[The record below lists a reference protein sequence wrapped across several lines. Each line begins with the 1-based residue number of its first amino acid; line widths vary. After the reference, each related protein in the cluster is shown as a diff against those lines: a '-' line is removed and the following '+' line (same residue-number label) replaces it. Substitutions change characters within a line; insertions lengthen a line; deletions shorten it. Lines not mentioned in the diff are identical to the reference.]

1 MSSFQRKGTDL
12 SSLRKK
18 KHDLAKFRLII
29 FIDMDVG
36 MFIMCNSSYYI
47 ALQRLPT
54 LIITIAGLL
63 FNKMNVVILLC
74 TAFQVS
80 LSAGEFV

>member
-1 MSSFQRKGTDL
+1 
-12 SSLRKK
+12 
-18 KHDLAKFRLII
+18 
-29 FIDMDVG
+29 MDVG
-36 MFIMCNSSYYI
+36 MFIMRNSYIYSYYI

-63 FNKMNVVILLC
+63 FNKMNVVILLF

>member
-1 MSSFQRKGTDL
+1 
-12 SSLRKK
+12 
-18 KHDLAKFRLII
+18 
-29 FIDMDVG
+29 MDVG
-36 MFIMCNSSYYI
+36 MFIMCNSYIYSYYI

-54 LIITIAGLL
+54 LIIIIAGLL